1 MSVWAWRIIG
11 FLIGLMYGGAFAS
24 MFELIV
30 IFVGIIGIVQL
41 FMKKNQILTGP
52 FGGVLIGLATGY
64 FARGLFVK
72 P

>member
-11 FLIGLMYGGAFAS
+11 FFIGLMYGGAFAND
-24 MFELIV
+24 FKFLAV
-30 IFVGIIGIVQL
+30 LVGIIGVIQV

-52 FGGVLIGLATGY
+52 FGGVLIGLTTGY
-64 FARGLFVK
+64 FARGLIVK